1 VRAAAARNAAPPP
14 RVLTVRR
21 PLVRPTGDPRRLLH
35 AMRRLLVRRVFIL
48 FVLLVVL
55 GMARVWL
62 RLQVVN
68 LGYELSAAREMQTRL
83 EQEGRELAVELAMLK
98 DRSRLEELARR
109 RLGMTDPKKGQ
120 VVELR

>member
-1 VRAAAARNAAPPP
+1 
-14 RVLTVRR
+14 
-21 PLVRPTGDPRRLLH
+21 VRPTGDPRRLLH